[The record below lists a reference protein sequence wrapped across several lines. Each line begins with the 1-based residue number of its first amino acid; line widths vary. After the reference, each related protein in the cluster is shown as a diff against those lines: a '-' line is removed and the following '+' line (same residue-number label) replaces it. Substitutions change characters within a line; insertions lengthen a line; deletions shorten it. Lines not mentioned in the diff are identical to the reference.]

1 MPKIT
6 ELNRLLSYMAFR
18 IFKPLV
24 VLFLRNSVPYQTAS
38 DWLKRIYVDTAFE
51 NKEFR
56 INPEK
61 KQTKTRVAV
70 LTGLSRVEIDRVLKI
85 EKPLEVTV
93 QKWNRATKV
102 LSGWSNDSNYVN
114 HNGQPKDLPIY
125 GKRSFSSLVDDYSGG
140 ATMRSVLDELV
151 HVGSVEISNNIVRLL
166 RADYAPTPN
175 KAKLIDLEF
184 YGIYIGELL
193 NTIAYNDVEL
203 DEEKKR
209 FQKMVFHRAIPESN
223 KNEAIDFIKEK
234 TNILLLEIDHKLS
247 KLTESELAEQ
257 TTRLG
262 LGTYYFEEVNHEK
275 N

>member
-18 IFKPLV
+18 IFKPLI

-38 DWLKRIYVDTAFE
+38 DWLKRIYVDVAFE

-61 KQTKTRVAV
+61 KQTKTRVAI

-102 LSGWSNDSNYVN
+102 LSGWSNDSRYISQ
-114 HNGQPKDLPIY
+114 NGQPKDLPIY
-125 GKRSFSSLVDDYSGG
+125 GKHSFSSLVDDYSGG

-151 HVGSVEISNNIVRLL
+151 HVGSAEVSNENVRLL
-166 RADYAPTPN
+166 RTDYAPTPN

-193 NTIAYNDVEL
+193 NTITYNDIEV
-203 DEEKKR
+203 DEDKKR
-209 FQKMVFHRAIPESN
+209 FQKMVFHRTIPESN
-223 KNEAIDFIKEK
+223 KEEAIDFIKEK
-234 TNILLLEIDHKLS
+234 TDVLLTAIDHKLS
-247 KLTESELAEQ
+247 ELAESEISEP